1 MRRGEILACSLVR
14 KQALLSCIVP
24 LGFVL
29 LALLN
34 VLPGAFAKT
43 VQRSAGIAP
52 PIDNSQGQDFCNR
65 VWSKISSKWLL
76 ADGNNQVTLTCVLD
90 AKGNP
95 QDITVKSSPQCEAAQ
110 VSANQAFNDA
120 QPFGP
125 PPNLKGSNGEVK
137 VTVTFNSRVDP
148 HGDSSSSGQVRVE
161 PVSR

>member
-1 MRRGEILACSLVR
+1 MI
-14 KQALLSCIVP
+14 KKTLSSRIFP

-29 LALLN
+29 LALFNAL
-34 VLPGAFAKT
+34 VLPCGLAKT
-43 VQRSAGIAP
+43 VQRSARTAP
-52 PIDNSQGQDFCNR
+52 AVDNSGQAFCNR

-76 ADGNNQVTLTCVLD
+76 ADGNNQVILTCVLD

-95 QDITVKSSPQCEAAQ
+95 QDITIKSSPQCEAAQ

-125 PPNLKGSNGEVK
+125 PPALKCSNGEVK

-148 HGDSSSSGQVRVE
+148 HGDSSSSGQVRID